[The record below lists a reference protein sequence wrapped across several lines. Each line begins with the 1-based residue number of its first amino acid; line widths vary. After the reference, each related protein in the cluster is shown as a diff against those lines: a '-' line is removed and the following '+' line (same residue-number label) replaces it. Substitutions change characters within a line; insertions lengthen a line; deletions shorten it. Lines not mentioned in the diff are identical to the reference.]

1 MLLKHAYTKA
11 LNNSVIELDKIY
23 NGGQMRG
30 LEDIIHK
37 NLSCIL
43 TENGYAIF
51 NEMKLAELGG
61 KNFWQDDGQPRVDIV
76 IENNGYY
83 GIELKVI
90 RMPNKYHESN
100 SQRLWDIGQISSD
113 YWRIKNAKKIKSGE
127 LGILLCGPL
136 VKDLESPLPIARE
149 FHNRMFLDFMVS
161 KTCGELTNKA
171 MKKNG
176 LLVQRK
182 AQIEVIKKMGFD
194 VPFCKLNP
202 GWSVSVAKGYAYIS
216 IPILK

>member
-1 MLLKHAYTKA
+1 MLSKYTYTKA
-11 LNNSVIELDKIY
+11 LNNSVDELDRIY
-23 NGGQMRG
+23 NRDQMRG

-37 NLSCIL
+37 NLSHIL
-43 TENGYAIF
+43 TENGYAII
-51 NEMKLAELGG
+51 NEMKLTELGG

-90 RMPNKYHESN
+90 RMPSKYHESN

-136 VKDLESPLPIARE
+136 VKDLESPLYIARE
-149 FHNRMFLDFMVS
+149 FHNRMFLDFMIS
-161 KTCGELTNKA
+161 KAWGELTNKT

-176 LLVQRK
+176 MLVQRK
-182 AQIEVIKKMGFD
+182 AQIEVMKEMGFD

-202 GWSVSVAKGYAYIS
+202 EWSVSVVKGYAYIS
-216 IPILK
+216 IPIK